1 MPTEPLV
8 DLGEGDPIVLLHGLF
23 GSLSN
28 WTSVIDEFTSS
39 HRVLVPRL
47 PLYSNPISDERLNTL
62 VDYVHVFIEEHI
74 FINDSVIFM
83 GNSLGGHIA
92 LLYAWRHP
100 ERIKKLILTGSSGL
114 FENAFGGSFPHVRD
128 YNYIKEKIED
138 TFYKREVVTKELVD
152 EIYET
157 LQSRAK
163 TLSIIGLAREA
174 QRHNV
179 ANILGQIAT
188 PTLLI
193 WGRQDIITP
202 PKVALE
208 FQDRLI
214 NSNVIFLEDC
224 GHVPMMEQPILFNK
238 HVREFLSTK

>member
-1 MPTEPLV
+1 MPTELLV
-8 DLGEGDPIVLLHGLF
+8 DLGEGDPIILLHGLF

-62 VDYVHVFIEEHI
+62 VDYLYAFIEENI
-74 FINDSVIFM
+74 FINDTVIFM

-114 FENAFGGSFPHVRD
+114 FENSFGGTFPHVRD
-128 YNYIKEKIED
+128 YNYIRERVEN
-138 TFYKREVVTKELVD
+138 TFYKREVVTQELVD
-152 EIYET
+152 EVYET
-157 LQSRAK
+157 LQSRPK

-179 ANILGQIAT
+179 GNILGQINT

-193 WGRQDIITP
+193 WGLQDNITP

-208 FQDRLI
+208 FQSKLL
-214 NSNVIFLEDC
+214 NSSVIFLEDC

-238 HVREFLSTK
+238 HVREFLSAK